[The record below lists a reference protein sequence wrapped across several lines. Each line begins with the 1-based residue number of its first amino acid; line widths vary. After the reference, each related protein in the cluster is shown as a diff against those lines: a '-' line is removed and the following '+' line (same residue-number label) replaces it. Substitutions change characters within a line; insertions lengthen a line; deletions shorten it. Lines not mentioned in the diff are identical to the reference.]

1 MVEVLSEDPCVL
13 RHSSTEVIEYV
24 CSDTGMTHEWDKD
37 SDVAVIS
44 ISKTAVHHRDAVDD
58 YRKIIDF
65 DEDGNA
71 VSFDVINSSDG
82 FSLEGIPPAN
92 HPKVREV
99 AAVLGITLRD

>member
-1 MVEVLSEDPCVL
+1 MIEILSEDPCVL
-13 RHSSTEVIEYV
+13 RHTNTEVIEYI

-44 ISKTAVHHRDAVDD
+44 LSKTAVHSRDAVDD
-58 YRKIIDF
+58 HRKIIDF
-65 DEDGNA
+65 DKDGNA
-71 VSFDVINSSDG
+71 VSIDVINSTDG
-82 FSLEGIPPAN
+82 FTLEGIPLPN